1 MKKVIFPAFLS
12 VFLGLIACEK
22 ETSERTNELTFSGTT
37 AVMRGAPV
45 MFAMAAAQNGH
56 AVPGRCGPNI
66 FNY

>member
-1 MKKVIFPAFLS
+1 MKKVISPTLLS
-12 VFLGLIACEK
+12 VFLGLIGCQK
-22 ETSERTNELTFSGTT
+22 ETSERTNVLTVSGTT